1 MVGDKVY
8 GIVSNVSILSQ
19 KERLPFS
26 SEVLEPLWTPSSNP
40 SLHALKSMVNYENV
54 SGGNTAAAAAAARPF
69 FLRLDKD
76 EHVDEDYDVG
86 CFHQPGKKRRL
97 TADQVELLERSF
109 EVESKLEPERKVQL
123 AKELG
128 LKSRQV
134 AIWFQ
139 NRRARF
145 KSKQLEKDYESL
157 KACYDKLKVD
167 NENLLKEKESLKN
180 EVNSLKEKLLIRGK
194 EMGNAEPLDAIK
206 LSKAEP
212 QESIR
217 NPISENMSNAPK
229 LLCKQEDVS
238 SAKSDVFYSNSP
250 HRTNGKNHSSLLE
263 PADSCHVFEP
273 DQSDFPQ
280 DTDDNRSQI
289 PLPQPFYLKLEDGCH
304 DPPANY
310 CNFGFPAEDQPFCFW
325 NI

>member
-1 MVGDKVY
+1 
-8 GIVSNVSILSQ
+8 
-19 KERLPFS
+19 
-26 SEVLEPLWTPSSNP
+26 
-40 SLHALKSMVNYENV
+40 MVNYENV
-54 SGGNTAAAAAAARPF
+54 SGGKAAAAARPF
-69 FLRLDKD
+69 FQRLDKD

-109 EVESKLEPERKVQL
+109 EVENKLEPERKIQL
-123 AKELG
+123 AMELG

-145 KSKQLEKDYESL
+145 KSKQLEKDYDSL

-167 NENLLKEKESLKN
+167 YENLLKEKESLKN
-180 EVNSLKEKLLIRGK
+180 EVNSLKDKLLIRGK

-206 LSKAEP
+206 LLKSEP
-212 QESIR
+212 QPTIR
-217 NPISENMSNAPK
+217 NPISENMSNLPK
-229 LLCKQEDVS
+229 LVCKQEDVFDS
-238 SAKSDVFYSNSP
+238 KSP
-250 HRTNGKNHSSLLE
+250 RRTDGKNYSSLLA
-263 PADSCHVFEP
+263 PADSCQIFEP
-273 DQSDFPQ
+273 DQSDFSQ
-280 DTDDNRSQI
+280 DEDDNRSQI
-289 PLPQPFYLKLEDGCH
+289 LLPQPFLLKLEDGCH